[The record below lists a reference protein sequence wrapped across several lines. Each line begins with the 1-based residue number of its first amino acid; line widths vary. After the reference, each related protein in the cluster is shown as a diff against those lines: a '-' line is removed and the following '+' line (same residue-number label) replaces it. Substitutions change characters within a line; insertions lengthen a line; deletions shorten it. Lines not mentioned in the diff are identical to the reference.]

1 MVIVISQMAN
11 SQLVRYV
18 MHDVS
23 SQRFGQQIEELQHEI
38 LATTVKDTIVVCEFV
53 LGMHQAHPMHIQEAH
68 TWTLK
73 RKRYG

>member
-23 SQRFGQQIEELQHEI
+23 SPRFGQQIEELQHEI
-38 LATTVKDTIVVCEFV
+38 LATTVKDTIVMCEFV
-53 LGMHQAHPMHIQEAH
+53 LGMHHAHPTHIQEAH